1 MAVDTVLVNNVSGNA
16 WVRQADG
23 SLLALRAGMRVPV
36 NAEVVTDSGANVQ
49 LQADGMPSLMVG
61 ENRQFQVTNDLFND
75 DVDPSGQTL
84 AAQVDPD
91 IARVLA
97 AVQAGEDPF
106 EQLNPTAAVTS
117 GGGDGAGGSSFTR
130 LMSIVESTSPLALA
144 YPKPITPAGELP
156 RMGGYGRADGTDNAE
171 EPTTPTAPTLKVTIN
186 KDGTVSF
193 NFSEKP
199 VGFDATD
206 VHVSNDGR
214 IENLRPDPTD
224 PTKWVADLIVPD
236 NYEGDIVVR
245 VPDGSYTNEAG
256 VPGLGD
262 QDTTTVDT
270 LAPEA
275 DITIDVIAGDDVIN
289 KAESEKDV
297 TITGTV
303 GKDVKA
309 GDTVTVTV
317 NGKDYTTT
325 VNTDGKTWAVD
336 VPGAELANDDNVHAT
351 VTTTDAAGNS
361 TTAEIDRGYSVST
374 DLPEAAITIN
384 SITDDDVINKAES
397 EKDVTITGTV
407 GKDVKAGDTVII
419 TIGGKTYTTTV
430 NTDGKSWNLD
440 VPGKELLG
448 HAKVEA
454 KVTVEDAAGN
464 TATANAGRPY
474 GVDTDLPEAE
484 INIDTITGD
493 DVINKA
499 ESESDVTITGT
510 VGKDVKAGDT
520 VTVTV
525 NGKDYTT
532 TVNSDGKTWTVDVPG
547 AELAQ
552 DTNVH
557 AKVETED
564 DAGNTASAETDRG
577 YDVKTGLPE
586 AEITIDTIA
595 GDDVINKAESEKDV
609 TITGTVGKDVKAGDT
624 VTVTVNGKDYTTTV
638 NTDGKTWNVDV
649 PGAELAKDTNVH
661 AKVETEDDAGNTAS
675 AENDRGYSVNTTELE
690 AEITID
696 TIAGDDVINKA
707 ESESDVTITGTVGKD
722 VKAGDTVTVTVNGK
736 DYTTTVNTDGKT
748 WNVDVPGAE
757 LAKDTN
763 VHAKVET
770 EDDAGNTASAE
781 TDRGYSVNTAELE
794 AEITIDTIA
803 GDDVINKAE
812 SESDVTISGTV
823 GKDVKAGDT
832 VTVTVNGKD
841 YTTTVNTDG
850 KTWTVDVPGAEL
862 AKDSNVHAKV
872 ETEDDAGNTASAE
885 TDRGYDVKTGLPEA
899 EITIDTIAGD
909 DVINKAESESDV
921 TITGTVGKD
930 VKAGDT
936 VTVTV
941 NGKDY
946 ITTVNT
952 DGQTW
957 TVDVPGAEL
966 AKDTNVHAKVETE
979 DDAGNT
985 ASAETDRGYDVK
997 TDLPEAEI
1005 TIDTIAGDDVI
1016 DQTESESEIEITGTV
1031 GKDVK
1036 AGDTVTVTVNG
1047 KDYTTT
1053 VNSDNKTWGVKVPGS
1068 ELAQDTNVH
1077 AKVETE
1083 DAAGNTASAE
1093 NDRPYAIDMD
1103 TGGEVGCNGNVV
1115 CSTNYLGYSKNPDAD
1130 PDGSLNPSKDVGLD
1144 NYMEFLVT
1152 LNKIEE
1158 RNGEH
1163 FVAGKDGKPV
1173 FTQKLLGDEHEYIKI
1188 SLHASDK
1195 IFGNAQNELNRTG
1208 VETETDVTVSG
1219 ATRSN
1224 AINDGEYPELIQGVG
1239 DKSNEVYVRA
1249 DVWNQYADKG
1259 LNVNVNHD
1267 GGKYFEET
1275 EWKLGARYE
1284 PDINNPQKDEDGNV
1298 KYPLDNHPANGA
1310 ELDNGNRVMEGN
1322 HDSQYAFSET
1332 VNLKPVAIEMSSVDI
1347 SLTHVDVVEDKKIEI
1362 PIKDGTVI
1370 IPGDYSGIDSN
1381 GLKIST
1387 VVPGSFVSQGSE
1399 LIYAKGIHHVGSI
1412 DGRYEGAAGKGF
1424 NYLVLEGD
1432 PSRYQFS
1439 DIDFKSPKTDTA
1451 WDMKFYG
1458 GRVTDTQG
1466 QEGLNTTTFNH
1477 IKGIIFT
1484 DGTVIEDGTIT
1495 KYGSSFMEYDFTLAA
1510 VLGDDVGTETGVF
1523 LSFTG
1528 LTLEQIS
1535 KLSISK
1541 DGQELQ
1547 WEKQDGKV
1555 FIPNA
1560 SGEDLEGINIH
1571 VVVPKADQPTDW
1583 SISAELQAK
1592 DGNGDPIASDS
1603 ASTTDALAQAL
1614 SLSHEQLDEL
1624 SPAHL
1629 LHEEDELGLFL
1640 SNHAEHDNALQQ
1652 NEPLS
1657 LNHDESDAANRLNLA
1672 DILGTPKG
1680 VEGLEP
1686 TTAPG
1691 DAQRTAET
1699 VSQDQDKGRAAEAGL
1714 HDEDQPSLMQELG
1727 RRLMD
1732 ESQKLNNPDL

>member
-49 LQADGMPSLMVG
+49 LQADGMPPLMVG
-61 ENRQFQVTNDLFND
+61 ENRQFQVTNDLIND
-75 DVDPSGQTL
+75 DVDPSGQ
-84 AAQVDPD
+84 AISAHVDPD
-91 IARVLA
+91 VARVLA

-130 LMSIVESTSPLALA
+130 LMSVVESTSPLALA

-156 RMGGYGRADGTDNAE
+156 RMGGYGRAGDTENTG
-171 EPTTPTAPTLKVTIN
+171 EPTTPTTPTLKVTIN

-193 NFSEKP
+193 SFSEKP

-206 VHVSNDGR
+206 VHVSNGGR
-214 IENLRPDPTD
+214 IENLRPDTTD

-275 DITIDVIAGDDVIN
+275 EITIDVIAGDDVIN
-289 KAESEKDV
+289 KAESEQDV

-309 GDTVTVTV
+309 GDTVTITV

-361 TTAEIDRGYSVST
+361 TTAETDRGYSVST
-374 DLPEAAITIN
+374 DLPEAAITI
-384 SITDDDVINKAES
+384 SAITDDDVINKAES
-397 EKDVTITGTV
+397 EKDITLSGTV

-430 NTDGKSWNLD
+430 NADGKSWNLD

-464 TATANAGRPY
+464 TATANAERPY
-474 GVDTDLPEAE
+474 GVDTDLPEAT
-484 INIDTITGD
+484 ITIDTIAGD

-499 ESESDVTITGT
+499 ESTKDVTLTGT

-525 NGKDYTT
+525 NGTDYTT
-532 TVNSDGKTWTVDVPG
+532 TVNTDGKTWNVDVPG
-547 AELAQ
+547 TELAK

-577 YDVKTGLPE
+577 YSVNTTELE
-586 AEITIDTIA
+586 ATITIDTIA
-595 GDDVINKAESEKDV
+595 GDDVINKAESTKDV
-609 TITGTVGKDVKAGDT
+609 TLTGTVGKDVKAGDT
-624 VTVTVNGKDYTTTV
+624 VTVTVNGKDYTTIV

-675 AENDRGYSVNTTELE
+675 AETDRGYSVNTTELE
-690 AEITID
+690 ATITID

-707 ESESDVTITGTVGKD
+707 ESTKDVTLTGTVGKD

-736 DYTTTVNTDGKT
+736 DYTAIVNTDGKT

-794 AEITIDTIA
+794 AEIA
-803 GDDVINKAE
+803 
-812 SESDVTISGTV
+812 
-823 GKDVKAGDT
+823 
-832 VTVTVNGKD
+832 
-841 YTTTVNTDG
+841 
-850 KTWTVDVPGAEL
+850 
-862 AKDSNVHAKV
+862 
-872 ETEDDAGNTASAE
+872 
-885 TDRGYDVKTGLPEA
+885 
-899 EITIDTIAGD
+899 IDTIAGD

-941 NGKDY
+941 NGTDY
-946 ITTVNT
+946 TTTVNT
-952 DGQTW
+952 DGKTW
-957 TVDVPGAEL
+957 AVNVPGTEL

-985 ASAETDRGYDVK
+985 ASAENDRGYSVN
-997 TDLPEAEI
+997 TTELEAEI

-1047 KDYTTT
+1047 QDYTTT
-1053 VNSDNKTWGVKVPGS
+1053 VNTDGKTWGVKVPGS

-1093 NDRPYAIDMD
+1093 KDRPYTIDMD

-1130 PDGSLNPSKDVGLD
+1130 PDGSLNPSKEVGLN

-1158 RNGEH
+1158 RDGEH
-1163 FVAGKDGKPV
+1163 FVAGKDGKAV
-1173 FTQKLLGDEHEYIKI
+1173 FTQNLLGGEHEYIKI

-1219 ATRSN
+1219 ATRSD
-1224 AINDGEYPELIQGVG
+1224 AIKNGEYPELIQGVG

-1249 DVWNQYADKG
+1249 DVWNQYAENG

-1332 VNLKPVAIEMSSVDI
+1332 VNLKPIATELPSVDI

-1370 IPGDYSGIDSN
+1370 IPGDHSGIDSN

-1387 VVPGSFVSQGSE
+1387 VIPGSFVSQGSE

-1439 DIDFKSPKTDTA
+1439 DVDFKSPKTDTA

-1466 QEGLNTTTFNH
+1466 QAGLNTTTFNH

-1495 KYGSSFMEYDFTLAA
+1495 KYGSSFMEYDFNLDA
-1510 VLGDDVGTETGVF
+1510 VLGSDVGTETGVF

-1541 DGQELQ
+1541 DGQELL

-1555 FIPNA
+1555 FIHNA

-1571 VVVPKADQPTDW
+1571 VVVPKTDNPTDW

-1592 DGNGDPIASDS
+1592 DSNGDPIASDS
-1603 ASTTDALAQAL
+1603 AATTDTLAHAL

-1629 LHEEDELGLFL
+1629 LHEDDELGLFL
-1640 SNHAEHDNALQQ
+1640 STIAGQDHLEQT

-1657 LNHDESDAANRLNLA
+1657 LNLDESDAANHLNLA
-1672 DILGTPKG
+1672 DVLGTPKA

-1699 VSQDQDKGRAAEAGL
+1699 VAQDQDKGRAAEAGS
-1714 HDEDQPSLMQELG
+1714 HDDDQPSLMQELG

-1732 ESQKLNNPDL
+1732 ESQKLNNPDI